1 MTTGKQMWKKS
12 GNKSGTVSLLVFMAR
27 FDSYKPLPTE
37 VRSTFSRKAF
47 GRAMSLATS
56 PLVTTSDHHNKWF
69 C

>member
-1 MTTGKQMWKKS
+1 MIKMTTGKQKWKKS

-47 GRAMSLATS
+47 
-56 PLVTTSDHHNKWF
+56 
-69 C
+69 